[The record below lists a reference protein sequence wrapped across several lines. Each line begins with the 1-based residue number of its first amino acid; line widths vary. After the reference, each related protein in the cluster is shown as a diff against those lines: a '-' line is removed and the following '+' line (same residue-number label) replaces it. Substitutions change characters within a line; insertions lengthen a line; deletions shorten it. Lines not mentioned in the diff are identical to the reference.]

1 MAVQHPVGKQCG
13 FLTLHRT
20 GNSERLRSEV
30 LGKGVKVVAMRSKFA
45 LLRVGLLAWG
55 TLLAGGAAEAGPI
68 NLNLDF
74 TGADYF
80 SPLITGVHGAGD
92 PGTSP
97 SWANDPGI
105 NNDYGGPTRLRLTSN
120 GGGQRGNAWYN
131 GATVEANAAW
141 NAEFDFQITY
151 EGGGGADG
159 LAFHLQ
165 EIGTTA
171 DTFIQG
177 QGLGANF
184 LSVVIDTWD
193 NGGECAFGLDIYNNG
208 AQVGS
213 CFDLSGIGPVA
224 NNIYTAVMTYDG
236 LGGLAVNV
244 INQGIVPGGTSGETG
259 VLNYTVDLSALNT
272 ATLGWSGQT
281 GGAAENHDI
290 LGMTGT
296 FVPEPGTGVL
306 LGAGLV
312 GLSWRRRRR
321 A

>member
-1 MAVQHPVGKQCG
+1 MGI
-13 FLTLHRT
+13 
-20 GNSERLRSEV
+20 
-30 LGKGVKVVAMRSKFA
+30 RSKFA
-45 LLRVGLLAWG
+45 PLWMSLVCCGM
-55 TLLAGGAAEAGPI
+55 LLAGVAASAGPI

-74 TGADYF
+74 TGADYL

-92 PGTSP
+92 VGSSP

-105 NNDYGGPTRLRLTSN
+105 NNDYGGPTRLRLTNNS
-120 GGGQRGNAWYN
+120 GGQRGNAWYN

-165 EIGTTA
+165 EVGTGA
-171 DTFIQG
+171 DTFIEG
-177 QGLGANF
+177 QGLGADF

-213 CFDLSGIGPVA
+213 CFDLSGIGPVV
-224 NNIYTAVMTYDG
+224 NNIFSVEMTYDG
-236 LGGLAVNV
+236 LGGLTVNV
-244 INQGIVPGGTSGETG
+244 INQGIVPGGIFGQTG

-281 GGAAENHDI
+281 GGASENHDI
-290 LGMTGT
+290 LNLTGT
-296 FVPEPGTGVL
+296 FVPEPGTALL
-306 LGAGLV
+306 LGVGLA
-312 GLSWRRRRR
+312 GLSWRRRSRS
-321 A
+321 